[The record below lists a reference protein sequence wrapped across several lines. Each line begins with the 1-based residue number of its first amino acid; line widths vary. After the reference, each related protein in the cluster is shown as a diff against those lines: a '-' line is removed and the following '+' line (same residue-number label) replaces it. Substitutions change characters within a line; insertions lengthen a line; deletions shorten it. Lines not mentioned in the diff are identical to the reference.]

1 MRVAVTG
8 AGGFVGGAV
17 CRGLR
22 GDGHDVVALTRRE
35 WDITTGPMADPPKVD
50 AVVHCAAAVTDWG
63 PVEPARRANVDGT
76 RHALAT
82 FPDARFVHVSTASVY
97 DPFRPTVHAAESE
110 APAKSFL
117 TGYAATKAAAELL
130 VLARPDALVLRPHA
144 VYGPGD
150 PTLLPR
156 VLGAIRGRT
165 LWIVGDGRAA
175 QSLTSVDNLVR
186 AVALACRP
194 GAPGGAYNIADAG
207 PVPVG
212 AALRDLLAARG
223 LAVRVRGLPMA
234 LAWPLAGAL
243 EGAFRLVGARRPPR
257 LTRYAISHLA
267 MERTLDL
274 TRARTLLG
282 YTPTPTSFEGAAD
295 W

>member
-22 GDGHDVVALTRRE
+22 DDGHDVVALTRRE

-63 PVEPARRANVDGT
+63 PVGPARRANVDGT
-76 RHALAT
+76 RHALDT

-97 DPFRPTVHAAESE
+97 DPFRPTVRAAESE
-110 APAKSFL
+110 APARSFL

-194 GAPGGAYNIADAG
+194 GAPGGAYNIADAE

-212 AALRDLLAARG
+212 EALRDLLAARG

-282 YTPTPTSFEGAAD
+282 YAPTPTSFEGAAD

>member
-1 MRVAVTG
+1 MRIAVTG

-17 CRGLR
+17 CRGLVA
-22 GDGHDVVALTRRE
+22 DGHRVVPLTRRE
-35 WDITTGPMADPPKVD
+35 WDITTGPMTDPPEVD

-63 PVEPARRANVDGT
+63 PLEPVRRANVDGT
-76 RHALAT
+76 RHVLAT
-82 FPDARFVHVSTASVY
+82 FRTARFVHVSTASVY
-97 DPFRPTVHAAESE
+97 DPFRPTVRAVEAE
-110 APAKSFL
+110 APVGRYL
-117 TGYAATKAAAELL
+117 TGYAATKAAAEQL
-130 VLARPDALVLRPHA
+130 VLHRPDAVVLRPHA

-175 QSLTSVDNLVR
+175 QSLTSVANLVR
-186 AVALACRP
+186 AVGLACA
-194 GAPGGAYNIADAG
+194 GGPGGAYNIADAE
-207 PVPVG
+207 PVEVG

-223 LAVRVRGLPMA
+223 LAVRVRGLPIGV
-234 LAWPLAGAL
+234 AWPVAGAL
-243 EGAFRLVGARRPPR
+243 ERGFRLAGTRRPPR

-274 TRARTLLG
+274 TRATTLLG
-282 YTPTPTSFEGAAD
+282 YAPTPTSFAGAAD

>member
-8 AGGFVGGAV
+8 AGGFVGAAV
-17 CRGLR
+17 CRGLVAE
-22 GDGHDVVALTRRE
+22 GHDVVPLTRRE
-35 WDITTGPMADPPKVD
+35 WDITTGPMPDPPAVD

-63 PVEPARRANVDGT
+63 PLEPVRRANLDGT

-82 FPDARFVHVSTASVY
+82 FPTARFVHVSTASVY
-97 DPFRPTVHAAESE
+97 DPFRATVRAAEEE
-110 APAKSFL
+110 APAERFL
-117 TGYAATKAAAELL
+117 TGYAATKAAAEQL
-130 VLARPDALVLRPHA
+130 VLARPGSIVLRPHA

-156 VLGAIRGRT
+156 VLGAVRGRT

-186 AVALACRP
+186 AVALACA
-194 GAPGGAYNIADAG
+194 GGPGGAYNIADAE
-207 PVPVG
+207 PVEVG
-212 AALRDLLAARG
+212 AALRELLAARG
-223 LAVRVRGLPMA
+223 LAVRVRGLPSGV
-234 LAWPLAGAL
+234 AWPVAGAL
-243 EGAFRLVGARRPPR
+243 EALFRLVGARKPPR

-274 TRARTLLG
+274 TKARTLLG
-282 YTPTPTSFEGAAD
+282 YSPTPTSFAGAAD